1 MLGKLYVVKD
11 GDTLSGIAAAHLGN
25 PARWPEIYE
34 HNNSAA
40 VTNRTGMKITDPDLI
55 FINQNIYIPG
65 GQNPRGSSVGTR
77 PKFTP
82 EPAIPSAMG
91 AMSPSQKSGTGK
103 TKAASKVRSIP
114 FKYDLNKLPPITV
127 ASPTYVATIVLN
139 GSITLQDRNSI
150 DVAAITRSGFQIAAK
165 RSADYA
171 LGKLVAESQIGL
183 DAETG
188 RVTYECG
195 ITFHSDHPRALTTK
209 VAAGTSSITGLPVLK
224 GSIGTPPI
232 KGKVDRFI
240 YLTNGLSIDIEITP
254 RASTTSAM
262 PSLKPILATPPE
274 PEFQL
279 SWDVLTGAALISGAI
294 VICVATVG
302 EDIATWGAGILNDA
316 PSFAAASAMFTSG
329 MTIIKSINHGAPIQ
343 IEEHGIAPDQI

>member
-65 GQNPRGSSVGTR
+65 GQNPRGSSVGTNKLT
-77 PKFTP
+77 PKP
-82 EPAIPSAMG
+82 KPYA
-91 AMSPSQKSGTGK
+91 GK

-150 DVAAITRSGFQIAAK
+150 DIAAITRSGFQVAAK
-165 RSADYA
+165 RPADYA
-171 LGKLVAESQIGL
+171 LGKLVAESQVGL

-188 RVTYECG
+188 KITFECG

-224 GSIGTPPI
+224 GSIGTPSI
-232 KGKVDRFI
+232 KGKVDQFV
-240 YLTNGLSIDIEITP
+240 YLTSGLSIDIELTP
-254 RASTTSAM
+254 RPPSTSAQRM
-262 PSLKPILATPPE
+262 AAPRFKPEYSRALEPGALINMDILTA
-274 PEFQL
+274 
-279 SWDVLTGAALISGAI
+279 SALISGAI

-343 IEEHGIAPDQI
+343 IEGHGIAPDQI

>member
-1 MLGKLYVVKD
+1 MLGKLYVVKG
-11 GDTLSGIAAAHLGN
+11 GDTLSGIAATHLGN
-25 PARWPEIYE
+25 AARWPEIYE
-34 HNNSAA
+34 HNNSTA
-40 VTNRTGMKITDPDLI
+40 VTNRTGIKITDPDLI

-65 GQNPRGSSVGTR
+65 NSSSRGSSVGTK
-77 PKFTP
+77 PQFTP
-82 EPAIPSAMG
+82 KPTAQLEPG
-91 AMSPSQKSGTGK
+91 AGK
-103 TKAASKVRSIP
+103 TKAISRVRSIP

-150 DVAAITRSGFQIAAK
+150 DIAAITRSGFQVAAK

-171 LGKLVAESQIGL
+171 LGKLVAESQIGF
-183 DAETG
+183 DVETG

-195 ITFHSDHPRALTTK
+195 ITFQSDHPRALTTK

-224 GSIGTPPI
+224 GSIGSPPI

-240 YLTNGLSIDIEITP
+240 YLSSGLNIDIEITP
-254 RASTTSAM
+254 RRNTANINAIGDPT
-262 PSLKPILATPPE
+262 PIRVSPPE

-279 SWDVLTGAALISGAI
+279 NWDVLTGAALISGAI

-329 MTIIKSINHGAPIQ
+329 VTIIKSINHGAPIQ
-343 IEEHGIAPDQI
+343 IEGHGIAPDQI

>member
-65 GQNPRGSSVGTR
+65 GQNPRGSSVGTNKLT
-77 PKFTP
+77 PKP
-82 EPAIPSAMG
+82 KPYA
-91 AMSPSQKSGTGK
+91 GK

-171 LGKLVAESQIGL
+171 LGKLVAESQVGL

-188 RVTYECG
+188 KITFECG

-329 MTIIKSINHGAPIQ
+329 VTIIKSINHGAPIQ
-343 IEEHGIAPDQI
+343 IEGHGIAPDQI